1 MSPWSS
7 LRAVVVFIY
16 LFMLGPIVITAAV
29 SFNQSNRSQF
39 PPRGFSLQWWQ
50 RAFSAEW
57 LDPLVF
63 SLKLA
68 LLAALISTL
77 LALPLAFALARH
89 RFPGR
94 AAFTALT
101 LGPLMLPALV
111 TGVGL
116 LQLFQYAGAREYIG
130 FSAQLVG
137 HVVICL
143 PFAVRT
149 IAISL
154 QTLPPNVELAAA
166 SLGAR
171 RLATLWHVVLPLI
184 KTGIVAGA
192 VFAFIHSFTDVNL
205 SLFLV
210 RPGEQPIT
218 VKILGFLEYGFAP
231 TLAAVSVI
239 TLLLPLILV
248 AVVERVSGLGD
259 FIYGDRQRG
268 CAGAA
273 SRRDREALR
282 DDGGGR
288 RYRSPCHLSRP

>member
-1 MSPWSS
+1 MKPWAA
-7 LRAVVVFIY
+7 LRAVVIFVY
-16 LFMLGPIVITAAV
+16 VFMLGPILITAAV
-29 SFNQSNRSQF
+29 SFNASNRSQF
-39 PPRGFSLQWWQ
+39 PPRGFSLQWWG

-57 LDPLVF
+57 VDPLAF

-68 LLAALISTL
+68 TLAAILSTL

-94 AAFTALT
+94 AALTALT

-116 LQLFQYAGAREYIG
+116 LQLFQYAGLRDYIG
-130 FSAQLVG
+130 FTALLIG

-154 QTLPPNVELAAA
+154 RTLPPSVELAAA
-166 SLGAR
+166 SLGASR
-171 RLATLWHVVLPLI
+171 ARALWHVVLPLV

-192 VFAFIHSFTDVNL
+192 VFAFVHSFTDVNL

-239 TLLLPLILV
+239 TLLLPLVLV
-248 AVVERVSGLGD
+248 AIVERVSGLGD
-259 FIYGDRQRG
+259 FIYGG
-268 CAGAA
+268 
-273 SRRDREALR
+273 RER
-282 DDGGGR
+282 V
-288 RYRSPCHLSRP
+288 

>member
-1 MSPWSS
+1 MSPWSA
-7 LRAVVVFIY
+7 LRLVVIGVY
-16 LFMLGPIVITAAV
+16 AFMLSPILITAAV
-29 SFNQSNRSQF
+29 SFNASNRSQF
-39 PPRGFSLQWWQ
+39 PPRGFSLQWWS

-57 LDPLVF
+57 IDPLLF
-63 SLKLA
+63 SFKLGC
-68 LLAALISTL
+68 LAALLSTL
-77 LALPLAFALARH
+77 LALPLAFALTRYH
-89 RFPGR
+89 FRGR
-94 AAFTALT
+94 AAIAALT

-116 LQLFQYAGAREYIG
+116 LQLFQYAGLREYIG
-130 FSAQLVG
+130 FTALLVG

-154 QTLPPNVELAAA
+154 HTLPPNLELAAA
-166 SLGAR
+166 SLGASR
-171 RLATLWHVVLPLI
+171 ARTLWHVVLPLV

-192 VFAFIHSFTDVNL
+192 VFAFVHSFTDVNL

-239 TLLLPLILV
+239 TLLLPLALV
-248 AVVERVSGLGD
+248 AVVQRVSGLGE
-259 FIYGDRQRG
+259 FIYG
-268 CAGAA
+268 
-273 SRRDREALR
+273 SRERV
-282 DDGGGR
+282 
-288 RYRSPCHLSRP
+288 

>member
-1 MSPWSS
+1 MSPWSA
-7 LRAVVVFIY
+7 LRALVVFIY
-16 LFMLGPIVITAAV
+16 VFMLGPILITAAV
-29 SFNQSNRSQF
+29 SFNASNRSQF

-57 LDPLVF
+57 VDPLVF
-63 SLKLA
+63 SFKLGSA
-68 LLAALISTL
+68 AALISTA
-77 LALPLAFALARH
+77 LALPLAFALVRQ
-89 RFPGR
+89 RFAGR
-94 AAFTALT
+94 AALAALT

-116 LQLFQYAGAREYIG
+116 LQLLQYAGLREYLG
-130 FSAQLVG
+130 FSALLIG

-154 QTLPPNVELAAA
+154 QTVPPNMELAAA
-166 SLGAR
+166 SLGASR
-171 RLATLWHVVLPLI
+171 ARTLRHVVLPLI

-192 VFAFIHSFTDVNL
+192 VFAFVHSFTDVNL

-239 TLLLPLILV
+239 TLLLPLVLV
-248 AVVERVSGLGD
+248 AIVERVSGLGE
-259 FIYGDRQRG
+259 FIYGARERG
-268 CAGAA
+268 
-273 SRRDREALR
+273 
-282 DDGGGR
+282 
-288 RYRSPCHLSRP
+288 

>member
-1 MSPWSS
+1 MSPWSA
-7 LRAVVVFIY
+7 LRAVVIAIY
-16 LFMLGPIVITAAV
+16 VFMLGPIVITAAV

-57 LDPLVF
+57 LEPLVF

-68 LLAALISTL
+68 LLAALVSSL

-94 AAFTALT
+94 AALAALT

-130 FSAQLVG
+130 FTALLIG
-137 HVVICL
+137 HVVICM

-149 IAISL
+149 VAISL
-154 QTLPPNVELAAA
+154 RTLPPSVELAAA
-166 SLGAR
+166 SLGATPWR
-171 RLATLWHVVLPLI
+171 SLQHVVFPLI
-184 KTGIVAGA
+184 KSGVVAGA

-205 SLFLV
+205 SIFLA
-210 RPGEQPIT
+210 RPGEIPVT
-218 VKILGFLEYGFAP
+218 VKILGFLEFGFAP
-231 TLAAVSVI
+231 TLAVVSAI

-248 AVVERVSGLGD
+248 AIVERVSGLGD
-259 FIYGDRQRG
+259 FIYGDQRRG
-268 CAGAA
+268 
-273 SRRDREALR
+273 
-282 DDGGGR
+282 
-288 RYRSPCHLSRP
+288 